1 MFTVGLADRLRASS
15 DLKFS
20 AIKCLTMDPGT
31 VNTKMLFASYG
42 ECGIPLSEA
51 DNTYKL
57 AALNVDHLESG
68 SYSFGGAG
76 SPEARRPEKVNI
88 LWNLLEKQTG
98 SVYSEHGR
106 SMPGL

>member
-15 DLKFS
+15 DPRFS
-20 AIKCLTMDPGT
+20 AVKCLTMDPGT
-31 VNTKMLFASYG
+31 VNTKMLLAG
-42 ECGIPLSEA
+42 WGACGIPLSAA

-68 SYSFGGAG
+68 SYSFGGRG
-76 SPEARRPEKVNI
+76 SQDATRPEKVNT

-98 SVYSEHGR
+98 SVYSEETTGT
-106 SMPGL
+106 